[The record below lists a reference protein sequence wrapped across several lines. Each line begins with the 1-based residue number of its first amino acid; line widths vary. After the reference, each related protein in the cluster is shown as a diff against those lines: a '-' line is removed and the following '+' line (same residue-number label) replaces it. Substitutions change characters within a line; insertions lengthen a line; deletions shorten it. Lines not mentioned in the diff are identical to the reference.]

1 MGSVKQHLTYA
12 NVVATLALLFAMSG
26 GAIAATRGFTARSRS
41 IKACVGSGGVL
52 KLLTDE
58 RCKRGQQTVS
68 WNQQGPTGP
77 AGAPGATGATAT
89 AGLNGA
95 PGPSAT
101 TGL

>member
-1 MGSVKQHLTYA
+1 MGSIRQHLTYA

-26 GAIAATRGFTARSRS
+26 GAIAATGGFTARSRS

-52 KLLTDE
+52 KLLNDE
-58 RCKRGQQTVS
+58 RCKRGQKTVS

-77 AGAPGATGATAT
+77 AGAPGATGT

-95 PGPSAT
+95 PGARAAT
-101 TGL
+101 A